1 MTLQANWLKV
11 YSSDKAYQIEIAKA
25 VLEEA
30 DILSFQVDKKDSSYA
45 FGEIELYVSA
55 EEEINAK
62 LILIEHDLL

>member
-30 DILSFQVDKKDSSYA
+30 DILSFQVDKKDSSNA